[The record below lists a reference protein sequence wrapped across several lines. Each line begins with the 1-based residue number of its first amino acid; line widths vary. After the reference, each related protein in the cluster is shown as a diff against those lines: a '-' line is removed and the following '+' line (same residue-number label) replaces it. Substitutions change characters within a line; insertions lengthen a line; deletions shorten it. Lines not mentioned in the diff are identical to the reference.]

1 MTESESLDKQMIPQ
15 ANEPRRSD
23 SILLTLQ
30 VLGMSRHSAGFTLL
44 STSPAQQQNTDVCS
58 EPQEY
63 DGLPWRVRPQLRSHG
78 RGFTYSGSPDTRR
91 FAALRIPASDVTLPV
106 QGSLCDIGV
115 GSGWWPV
122 RDPYKVSRGNHGL
135 YAPQVRLKAET
146 DKGGGPTP
154 SHSGHGPVSPI
165 PGKAKELAAQILNAS
180 SQDASIAVAASN
192 SNSCCRGLDWHSDLF
207 PVAAGHIGMRIQ
219 AGGTRCD

>member
-106 QGSLCDIGV
+106 QGSLCDI
-115 GSGWWPV
+115 
-122 RDPYKVSRGNHGL
+122 
-135 YAPQVRLKAET
+135 
-146 DKGGGPTP
+146 
-154 SHSGHGPVSPI
+154 SGHGPASPI
-165 PGKAKELAAQILNAS
+165 PGNPLTAKELAAQILNAS
-180 SQDASIAVAASN
+180 SQDASLAVTASN